1 MKIIFLIFSIF
12 MFFANTVNADSVPTI
27 SDTEKSSAIGTIE
40 DYKGVRDVA
49 ISQKGKKV
57 NLAIIVDYS
66 VSKSYAKQL
75 GDNFLRLVKTFSK
88 DKSPSKDIG
97 KGIYDYLVGVY
108 YPNQKNVVMGAK
120 VDFADRITW

>member
-1 MKIIFLIFSIF
+1 MRNLLKVIFLIFSIF
-12 MFFANTVNADSVPTI
+12 MFFINTVNADSVPTI
-27 SDTEKSSAIGTIE
+27 SDTEKSLAIGTIE
-40 DYKGVRDVA
+40 DYKGVRDAA

-88 DKSPSKDIG
+88 DKSPGKDIG
-97 KGIYDYLVGVY
+97 
-108 YPNQKNVVMGAK
+108 MG
-120 VDFADRITW
+120 